1 MFDAKFVCG
10 KQNIISSSPLV
21 SALEVVEDLNSE
33 LCRPFFMHAEK

>member
-21 SALEVVEDLNSE
+21 SALEVVDLNSE